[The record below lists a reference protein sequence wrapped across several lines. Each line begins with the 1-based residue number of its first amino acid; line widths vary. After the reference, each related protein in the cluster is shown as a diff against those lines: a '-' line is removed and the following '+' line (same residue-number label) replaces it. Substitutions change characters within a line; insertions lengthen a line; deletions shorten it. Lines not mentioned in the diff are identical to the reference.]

1 MSQEKFPSYT
11 PLSKDRHLVS
21 ENYVLPYNNR
31 IVTENRL
38 SGKSSMIIY
47 FHEITCTNINM
58 IFSGIS
64 AGSNVYYSGSF
75 VIC

>member
-1 MSQEKFPSYT
+1 MSQEKLPSYT
-11 PLSKDRHLVS
+11 PFSKDRHLVS
-21 ENYVLPYNNR
+21 DNYVLLQNNR
-31 IVTENRL
+31 IVMENRL

-47 FHEITCTNINM
+47 SHEIPCTNISM

-75 VIC
+75 VIW